1 MDHRTRG
8 LYIDGNACEG
18 NANSG
23 GLKFKNN
30 ILAGY
35 GVRATETGTFGTLVN
50 PNAWIISQGCDTL
63 KSTTGLLTTPYNYTS
78 PDYRPDVNSL
88 ALSGASFT
96 DATLAAETATSAA
109 NAMATIPA
117 TACLGLGTQT
127 APVVFIPSTTIT
139 PDYCSLQ
146 WMVTSGV
153 AISNSTAMNPTF
165 TVSTLG
171 TFSITLMVS
180 NANGTTTVVNAITT
194 NTCLDVAVKN
204 NSAEIADV
212 QLSPNPTNGDVKL
225 NIYAPV
231 STAAIVSVY
240 DLTGKSV
247 IPTTETTLG
256 NGKNNVDLKTDDLQN
271 GIYFVTVSSSKGK
284 KTVKLIV
291 NH

>member
-1 MDHRTRG
+1 
-8 LYIDGNACEG
+8 
-18 NANSG
+18 
-23 GLKFKNN
+23 
-30 ILAGY
+30 
-35 GVRATETGTFGTLVN
+35 
-50 PNAWIISQGCDTL
+50 
-63 KSTTGLLTTPYNYTS
+63 
-78 PDYRPDVNSL
+78 
-88 ALSGASFT
+88 
-96 DATLAAETATSAA
+96 
-109 NAMATIPA
+109 
-117 TACLGLGTQT
+117 
-127 APVVFIPSTTIT
+127 STTIT

-284 KTVKLIV
+284 KTFKALKPWLAKMDVFFKALKTCQAYNTKPLQSETEKIFGILKISANKVIVKK
-291 NH
+291 NATETTKKQG